1 MVNKITKRT
10 NYKNKSYKNKNSK
23 VKKNSKKS
31 KSNKKNSSKK
41 GNYKRNKS
49 YRYSK
54 KNKSSKSSVR
64 KSGKKQKVNKRNM
77 IGGKCRYAIVD
88 EPGFSIDKTVI
99 DDGNIING
107 LSIGGSKGL
116 VGKFGCDDEI
126 SQP

>member
-1 MVNKITKRT
+1 MVSKITKRT
-10 NYKNKSYKNKNSK
+10 NYKKSYKNKK
-23 VKKNSKKS
+23 AKAKKNSRKS
-31 KSNKKNSSKK
+31 KYNRKNVSKK
-41 GNYKRNKS
+41 GNYKKNKS

-77 IGGKCRYAIVD
+77 RGGKCRYAIVD

-99 DDGNIING
+99 GEGSIING
-107 LSIGGSKGL
+107 LNIGDSKGL